1 MKYES
6 EFLFIAWILAV
17 CQTLFFLIE
26 DYTLPVPDCWDF
38 ANTMLTI
45 PKDIITTL
53 IFVISIFNLYLAFI
67 LAIYIFARK
76 VPVIRKLLKKKF
88 VEESID

>member
-17 CQTLFFLIE
+17 CQTVFFLIQ
-26 DYTLPVPDCWDF
+26 DYTLPVPDCWEF
-38 ANTMLTI
+38 TSTMLII
-45 PKDIITTL
+45 PKDLITTL

-67 LAIYIFARK
+67 LTIYIFARR
-76 VPVIRKLLKKKF
+76 VPVIRKLLHKKF
-88 VEESID
+88 V